1 MLKKRCECVWQ
12 KEIVY
17 LRWSEL
23 GLDLIIYTCEQKK
36 AEGGNF
42 KLVRNNEKRERKYEK
57 LEKTKIFIFR
67 FIFSILIFGLFYYC
81 YFLS

>member
-36 AEGGNF
+36 AGGGNF
-42 KLVRNNEKRERKYEK
+42 KIVRNNEKRERK
-57 LEKTKIFIFR
+57 
-67 FIFSILIFGLFYYC
+67 
-81 YFLS
+81 